1 LYIVGEA
8 MAKKRLKLPISSAR
22 RQLFEL
28 ADLVRKSG
36 DDTVV
41 VFEQR
46 GQGEGVALVR
56 ESRLAFLEARVAEL
70 DKRATKPFT
79 ARGSLKLAVSE
90 EEFEEGLRQI
100 RREWSRTSTIDK

>member
-1 LYIVGEA
+1 
-8 MAKKRLKLPISSAR
+8 MAKKRVKVSISSAR
-22 RQLFEL
+22 SRLFEL
-28 ADLVRKSG
+28 AELLRKSD

-46 GQGEGVALVR
+46 GKGAGVALVR
-56 ESRLAFLEARVAEL
+56 ESRLSYLEARVAEL
-70 DKRATKPFT
+70 EKREKKPFT
-79 ARGSLKLAVSE
+79 LRGSLKLAVSE